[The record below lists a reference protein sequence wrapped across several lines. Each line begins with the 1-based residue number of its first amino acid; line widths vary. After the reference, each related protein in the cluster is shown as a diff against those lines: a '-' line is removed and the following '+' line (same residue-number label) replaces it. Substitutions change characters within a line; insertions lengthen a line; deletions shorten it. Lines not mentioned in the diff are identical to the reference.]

1 MKDIKFYK
9 TVVFINSLV
18 PLALMAWDWYRQ
30 KLGANPVEFLTRTTG
45 MLTLIFLL
53 ISLAV
58 TPLRKIT
65 SLQWLIQFRRMLGL
79 YAFFYGFLHLVT
91 YVWFDRTFN
100 LKSTVEDISARP
112 FIAVGMLSFFL
123 LVPLA
128 ITSTKGWIKRLGGKR
143 WARLHKLVYVSA
155 IGGVIHFW
163 MLVKSDTRLPIR
175 FAFVLALL
183 LGSRLV
189 IRNLR
194 QKIPARTLITL
205 PEGESKP

>member
-1 MKDIKFYK
+1 LKEIKFYK
-9 TVVFINSLV
+9 IVIFINSLV
-18 PLALMAWDWYRQ
+18 PLALMAWDWYHGQ
-30 KLGANPVEFLTRTTG
+30 LGANPVEFLTRTTG
-45 MLTLIFLL
+45 MLTLVFLL

-65 SLQWLIQFRRMLGL
+65 SVQWLIQFRRMLGL
-79 YAFFYGFLHLVT
+79 YAFFYGFLHLTT
-91 YVWFDRTFN
+91 YIWFDRSFN
-100 LKSTVEDISARP
+100 IKSTIADIYARP
-112 FIAVGMLSFFL
+112 FIAIGMFSFFL

-143 WARLHKLVYVSA
+143 WARLHKLVYVAA

-175 FAFVLALL
+175 FAFLLVVL

-189 IRNLR
+189 ITHLK
-194 QKIPARTLITL
+194 QKTPARTLL
-205 PEGESKP
+205 PPT